1 MGTFD
6 FMDATCDVPIVR
18 HDVGGHVVGRRAHAP
33 LALTYDAHFARAP
46 KRRRLLDFPGATV
59 GDGLSVR
66 RSTIPNAGNGLF
78 ADRDFPRG
86 TVITKYDGP
95 IAMVPSVLPFG
106 DETTHWASLM
116 RGFVVQGLR
125 TPVVG
130 RGGGSFMNHVPR
142 GANATFVRNDAAEH
156 PYYGIYVKAKRN
168 IRKGDEIFLTYG
180 KDSVLSLAGVT

>member
-1 MGTFD
+1 MEIFD

-18 HDVGGHVVGRRAHAP
+18 HDVGGHDEDRRTHAP

-78 ADRDFPRG
+78 AERDFARG

-95 IAMVPSVLPFG
+95 IAMVPSVLPSG

-142 GANATFVRNDAAEH
+142 GANATFVKNDAAEH
-156 PYYGIYVKAKRN
+156 PFYGIYVKATRN

-180 KDSVLSLAGVT
+180 KDAVLSLAGVT